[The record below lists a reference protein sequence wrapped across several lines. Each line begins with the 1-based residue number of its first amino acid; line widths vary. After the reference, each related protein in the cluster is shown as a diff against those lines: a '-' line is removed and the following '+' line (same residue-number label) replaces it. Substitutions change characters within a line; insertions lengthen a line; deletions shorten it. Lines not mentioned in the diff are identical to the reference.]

1 MRNPYDIYLLWVFV
15 VVYMKVKRLDFCL
28 KKMQVRKNAGCLGMA
43 PENIGNYGNIQSNI
57 I

>member
-15 VVYMKVKRLDFCL
+15 VVYMKVKRLDFCK
-28 KKMQVRKNAGCLGMA
+28 KKMQVRRNGGCLG
-43 PENIGNYGNIQSNI
+43 IQANI